1 MNLDASR
8 TFLVGRCG
16 GSEKSWAHS
25 GERGAQH
32 AERPS
37 GWLLSAPC
45 VSRPGVPQH
54 AHRSGARVR
63 RGLLDQGRGTKP
75 AARVRS
81 GTTLCAGAFAACS
94 AGPRRG
100 RGRGGGGVRGKAGA
114 WPQRLCVMGRASS
127 TWYPTDKFPAD
138 FLVGLGGHLCL
149 SLPAPTLSPES
160 RPGGSRGPPCRP
172 HPPRPWQLLSFC
184 DQRPLWQDLVPKLS
198 ESQHLTWVVYG
209 SSEW

>member
-1 MNLDASR
+1 MASWSMNLDASR

-81 GTTLCAGAFAACS
+81 GTTLCAGALAACS

-100 RGRGGGGVRGKAGA
+100 RGRGGGGVRRKAGA
-114 WPQRLCVMGRASS
+114 WPQPLCVMGRASS

-138 FLVGLGGHLCL
+138 FLVGLGVTSASPFLPPPCL
-149 SLPAPTLSPES
+149 PRAGPVAPVGLPAGLTL
-160 RPGGSRGPPCRP
+160 RALGS
-172 HPPRPWQLLSFC
+172 
-184 DQRPLWQDLVPKLS
+184 
-198 ESQHLTWVVYG
+198 Y
-209 SSEW
+209 